1 MTTALSVVAAKISTV
16 DDDARTRRS
25 GVGGRPY
32 PPELREQAAQRRR
45 DGAGSR
51 RIASELG
58 VSRATVCRWFREDDV
73 LPADLERHA
82 RGRRWAAEMAARRAV
97 DPARSYPGHR
107 RHDPE
112 LRETAAEMRR
122 QGLPRAEIAREL
134 GIGLSTVARWF
145 REEGVPSGAHPR
157 TAVQR
162 RRDSYGRTVEE
173 RRAVEDRETSRWAA
187 EVGEL
192 SERDLYN
199 IAATLYWAEGS
210 KSKPWRR
217 SHRVIFVNSDP
228 DVVRLFLRC
237 LAVMGVERSRITCRL
252 SIHES
257 ADVEAAT
264 QGWRRDLGEDLAF
277 ARPTLK
283 RHNPVTVRLNTGE
296 DYRGC
301 LVVTVTKSAS
311 LYRRLQGTWN
321 GVVVSAGAGSP

>member
-1 MTTALSVVAAKISTV
+1 M
-16 DDDARTRRS
+16 DDDARDRRS
-25 GVGGRPY
+25 GAGGRPY
-32 PPELREQAAQRRR
+32 AAELRVRAAELRR
-45 DGAGSR
+45 DGVGSR
-51 RIASELG
+51 QVAEQLG
-58 VSRATVCRWFREDDV
+58 VSRATVCRWFREDGV
-73 LPADLERHA
+73 LPLDLERHERA
-82 RGRRWAAEMAARRAV
+82 KVWAAEQAARRAL

-112 LRETAAEMRR
+112 LREAAAEMRR

-134 GIGLSTVARWF
+134 GVGFSTVARWF
-145 REEGVPSGAHPR
+145 REDEVSSGTDLR
-157 TAVQR
+157 TTLQK

-173 RRAVEDRETSRWAA
+173 RRAVEDREMTRWAA
-187 EVGEL
+187 EVGDL
-192 SERDLYN
+192 SERDLRI
-199 IAATLYWAEGS
+199 IAAVLYWAEGS

-228 DVVRLFLRC
+228 DMVRLFLRC
-237 LAVMGVERSRITCRL
+237 LAVLGIERSRITCRL

-264 QGWRRDLGEDLAF
+264 HGWRRDVGDDLVF

-301 LVVTVTKSAS
+301 LVITVAESAS
-311 LYRRLQGTWN
+311 LYRRLAGTWN
-321 GVVVSAGAGSP
+321 GVVASAEARFS

>member
-1 MTTALSVVAAKISTV
+1 MVVAIIETV

-32 PPELREQAAQRRR
+32 PPELRTQAAQLRRS
-45 DGAGSR
+45 GAGSR
-51 RIASELG
+51 QIAAELG

-73 LPADLERHA
+73 LPADLERRE
-82 RGRRWAAEMAARRAV
+82 RGRQWAAEMAARRAE

-134 GIGLSTVARWF
+134 GVGLSTVARWF
-145 REEGVPSGAHPR
+145 REDEVSWDVDLR
-157 TAVQR
+157 TTVQK

-173 RRAVEDRETSRWAA
+173 RRAVEDLEVTRWAA

-192 SERDLYN
+192 SERDLLVV
-199 IAATLYWAEGS
+199 AATLYWAEGS

-228 DVVRLFLRC
+228 DMVRLFLRC

-264 QGWRRDLGEDLAF
+264 RGWRRDVGDDLVF
-277 ARPTLK
+277 SRPTLK
-283 RHNPVTVRLNTGE
+283 RHNPLTVRLNTGE

-301 LVVTVTKSAS
+301 LVITVTQSAS

-321 GVVVSAGAGSP
+321 GVVESAGASSS